1 MSPKQIVL
9 VEPGAHIETGHYREK
24 LALWWKSFRSAGYE
38 VSLFCTLPPDP
49 GVLPEAEFQALSPNK
64 VKLALALPLSLRIF
78 WLLFW
83 TYRLAFLYGKQTGAP
98 VFGLTTSS
106 LLPIALAR
114 ISVGDMRG
122 PFLQIL
128 MYGNSFDKVHSR
140 LKRTLSRISLK
151 LLLRSGTTLLP
162 NTERTRQSLLGHI
175 HEPRQRRQVVTLY
188 DPTYLPEETISTATK
203 QEAGVLL
210 IPGPDDA
217 RRSPLF
223 HLSTSRLLEP
233 PNQIW
238 LHAPGRK
245 PADILVNRLLKLPKS
260 VEVLTEYKTVE
271 EFTHLFASAT
281 WTLIAYNPAF
291 SQGSGLL
298 AQSLA
303 AGTPVLCS
311 RFPHAEELFVKFG
324 KLGELFTFEDIDDFQ
339 KAWLRLRRWTS
350 EQWADFHEARSRFSK
365 AVSAEAAF
373 AKIKKY
379 LTKNVERASLGR
391 LRGSA

>member
-1 MSPKQIVL
+1 MSPKQVVL
-9 VEPGAHIETGHYREK
+9 VEPGAHIEAGHYREK
-24 LALWWKSFRSAGYE
+24 LTLWWRSFRSAGYE
-38 VSLFCTLPPDP
+38 VTVVCTFPPDP
-49 GVLPEAEFQALSPNK
+49 SVLPEAEFQVLPPNK
-64 VKLALALPLSLRIF
+64 VKLPLPLPLPVRIF
-78 WLLFW
+78 LLLFW
-83 TYRLAFLYGKQTGAP
+83 TYRLAFLCGKETGAP

-114 ISVGDMRG
+114 ISVVGMRS

-151 LLLRSGTTLLP
+151 LLLRRGTTLLP
-162 NTERTRQSLLGHI
+162 NTERTRQSLLCQI
-175 HEPRQRRQVVTLY
+175 QEATQRQQVVTLY
-188 DPTYLPEETISTATK
+188 DPTYIPEKTISTTTK
-203 QEAGVLL
+203 QETGVLL
-210 IPGPDDA
+210 IPGLDDA

-223 HLSTSRLLEP
+223 HLSESTLLEP
-233 PNQIW
+233 PSQIW

-245 PADILVNRLLKLPKS
+245 PADILLNRLLRLPKS
-260 VEVLTEYKTVE
+260 VEVLSEYKTVE
-271 EFTHLFASAT
+271 EFTYLFVSAT
-281 WTLIAYNPAF
+281 WTLIAYSPAF

-311 RFPHAEELFVKFG
+311 RFPHAEELFMKFG

-339 KAWLRLRRWTS
+339 KAWLRLRHWTS
-350 EQWADFHEARSRFSK
+350 EQWAEFQEAHSRFSK

-373 AKIKKY
+373 ARIAKY
-379 LTKNVERASLGR
+379 LRINH
-391 LRGSA
+391 

>member
-1 MSPKQIVL
+1 MSPKHVVL
-9 VEPGAHIETGHYREK
+9 VEPGAHLLVGHYREK
-24 LALWWKSFRSAGYE
+24 LNLWWKSFRSAGYN
-38 VSLFCTLPPDP
+38 VSVVCTVLPDP
-49 GVLPEAEFQALSPNK
+49 SLLPEVEFRALSPSK
-64 VKLALALPLSLRIF
+64 VKLALSSPVPLQIF
-78 WLLFW
+78 LLVFW
-83 TYRLAFLYGKQTGAP
+83 AYRLAFRCGEKTRAP

-114 ISVGDMRG
+114 VSVMGMRV

-128 MYGNSFDKVHSR
+128 MYGNAFDKVHSKLR
-140 LKRTLSRISLK
+140 RTLSRLSLN
-151 LLLRSGTTLLP
+151 LLLQCGTTLFP
-162 NTERTRQSLLGHI
+162 NTDQTRQSLLGQI
-175 HEPRQRRQVVTLY
+175 HEPTQREQIITLY
-188 DPTYLPEETISTATK
+188 DPTYIPADSISTAIK
-203 QEAGVLL
+203 QETSVLL

-223 HLSTSRLLEP
+223 HLSESRLLDP

-245 PADILVNRLLKLPKS
+245 PADILMNRLLKLPKS

-271 EFTHLFASAT
+271 EFADLFASAT

-339 KAWLRLRRWTS
+339 KAWLRLRHWTS
-350 EQWADFHEARSRFSK
+350 EQWSEFMEARNRFSK

-373 AKIKKY
+373 DRITKY
-379 LTKNVERASLGR
+379 LTR
-391 LRGSA
+391 